1 MTKLTDAEHVAVQY
15 KDSSRFD
22 ARVRIYELYATNP
35 RPWLHWL
42 FDCLRLADEEVV
54 LELGAGTGNVWF
66 ENRERIPEQTEIFL
80 SDLSLGMLEQARRR
94 LGAGQRPLRLA
105 TGSRRS
111 VQAFHYLQC
120 DAQQIPL
127 GEEQVDM
134 ILANH
139 MLYHVPNR
147 AAAIAEAYRVLRP
160 GGRLYVGT
168 NDWTHLQELRELVA
182 RFEIESLLLPPGRDS
197 DFFDLENA
205 AEELAVKF
213 SQLRLHRR
221 QDALEIKEVGP
232 LLDYIRSTMPD
243 GASPAALPALEQHV
257 ARQIS
262 LLGSFHV
269 GIAIGVFEAVKD

>member
-1 MTKLTDAEHVAVQY
+1 MTRLTDAEHVAAQY
-15 KDSSRFD
+15 KDSSGFD

-42 FDCLRLADEEVV
+42 FDCLRLADKEVV

-66 ENRERIPEQTEIFL
+66 ENRERIPEQAEIFL
-80 SDLSLGMLEQARRR
+80 SDLSSGMLEQARRK
-94 LGAGQRPLRLA
+94 LGVGQRP
-105 TGSRRS
+105 
-111 VQAFHYLQC
+111 FHYLQC

-127 GEEQVDM
+127 AGDQVDV

-182 RFEIESLLLPPGRDS
+182 RFEIESLLLPPGRDAN
-197 DFFDLENA
+197 FFDLENA
-205 AEELAVKF
+205 AEELSVKF
-213 SQLRLHRR
+213 SQLRLFRR
-221 QDALEIKEVGP
+221 QDTLEIKETGP
-232 LLDYIRSTMPD
+232 LLDYVRSTMSD
-243 GASPAALPALEQHV
+243 GASPAPLSALEQHV
-257 ARQIS
+257 ARQIN

>member
-1 MTKLTDAEHVAVQY
+1 MTRLTDAEHVAAQY
-15 KDSSRFD
+15 QNSSRFE

-35 RPWLHWL
+35 RPWLRWL
-42 FDCLRLADEEVV
+42 FDCLRLANTGVV
-54 LELGAGTGNVWF
+54 FELGAGTGNVWY
-66 ENRERIPEQTEIFL
+66 ENRDRIPDQVEIFL
-80 SDLSLGMLEQARRR
+80 SDLSSGMLGKARRR
-94 LGAGQRPLRLA
+94 LGEGQRPYY
-105 TGSRRS
+105 
-111 VQAFHYLQC
+111 HLQC

-127 GEEQVDM
+127 ADEQVDVV
-134 ILANH
+134 LANH

-160 GGRLYVGT
+160 GGRLVVGT

-182 RFEIESLLLPPGRDS
+182 RFGVESLLLPPGRDA

-205 AEELAVKF
+205 AEELAVNF

-221 QDALEIKEVGP
+221 QDALEIKEAGP

-257 ARQIS
+257 ARQIN

-269 GIAIGVFEAVKD
+269 GIAIGVFEAVKR